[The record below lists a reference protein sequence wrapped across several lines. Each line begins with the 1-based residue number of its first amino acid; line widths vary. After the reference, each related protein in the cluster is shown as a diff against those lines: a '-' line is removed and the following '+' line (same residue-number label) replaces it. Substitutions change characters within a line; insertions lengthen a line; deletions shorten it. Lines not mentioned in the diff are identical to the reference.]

1 MSGCTDEDI
10 REKEELVYER
20 NYMKE
25 NNDRYILLAS
35 ILFLVGVIL
44 ILFFGFGGHK
54 LIKKC
59 FSTQS
64 DNENGGAADN
74 ENPV

>member
-1 MSGCTDEDI
+1 M
-10 REKEELVYER
+10 YER
-20 NYMKE
+20 NYMNE
-25 NNDRYILLAS
+25 NNDGYILIAS
-35 ILFLVGVIL
+35 ILFLTGVIL

-59 FSTQS
+59 FSNQS
-64 DNENGGAADN
+64 ENENSADN